1 MAITK
6 ILANSQGFPGTAGA
20 ALSAGDFVGF
30 NSSGALVK
38 ADADAGTPIRAV
50 GVILYDV
57 ASGAPC
63 SFATQAI
70 LEDADWSWTAPG
82 LVYLS
87 GTAGAA
93 TATKPSTATNIVQP
107 IAEIV
112 SATRL
117 FVNIALQ
124 THVLQAAGN
133 STLAVY

>member
-20 ALSAGDFVGF
+20 ALSAGDLVGF
-30 NSSGALVK
+30 NSSGQLVK

-50 GVILYDV
+50 GVILYDA

-63 SFATQAI
+63 SFATEAI

-87 GTAGAA
+87 GTAGAF
-93 TATKPSTATNIVQP
+93 TATKPSSAGNIVQP
-107 IAEIV
+107 VAEII

-124 THVLQAAGN
+124 THVLQGAGN